1 MSKVYEN
8 EEMTKGQ
15 FLLQKLRNMAR
26 WVEQEVGKEN
36 LPVDILAG
44 IAGRSEL
51 EVAALAGKLESNSA
65 QVAHRD
71 WHGLAHLLPQREL
84 QEVVTAIKQRPG
96 MHDKFWRYMELFIEI
111 VRQ

>member
-1 MSKVYEN
+1 MSQTQ
-8 EEMTKGQ
+8 TKGAY
-15 FLLQKLRNMAR
+15 LKDKLENMTR
-26 WVEQEVGKEN
+26 WVIGEVGKEN

-51 EVAALAGKLESNSA
+51 EVTAFAGKLESNSV

-71 WHGLAHLLPQREL
+71 WHGLAQLLPLREL
-84 QEVVTAIKQRPG
+84 QEVVTAIKQRPS